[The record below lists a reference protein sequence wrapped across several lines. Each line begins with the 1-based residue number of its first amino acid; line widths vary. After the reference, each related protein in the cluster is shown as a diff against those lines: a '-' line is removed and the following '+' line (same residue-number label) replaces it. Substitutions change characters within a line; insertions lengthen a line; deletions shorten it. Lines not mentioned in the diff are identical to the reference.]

1 MIAMPDLSHFI
12 MFAIAALILNLI
24 PGTDVL
30 YVASQSL
37 RSKKQ
42 GLVATLGVSTGCLAY
57 VFLTTMGLTAILS
70 RSIVVFDLVKF
81 AGAGY
86 LFYLAWKLWR
96 QPQGA
101 LHVEEAPKAM
111 AFQSYYRGV
120 CTNLCNP
127 KVGLFF
133 LTFLPQ
139 FVDVAQGHVPM
150 QILIFGLYF
159 IVSGTL
165 VNLLYVLLFVHLKDR
180 VLTHFPLQ
188 KWLNK
193 ISACLFSA
201 IALEVLVVKQ
211 GG

>member
-1 MIAMPDLSHFI
+1 ML
-12 MFAIAALILNLI
+12 
-24 PGTDVL
+24 
-30 YVASQSL
+30 
-37 RSKKQ
+37 
-42 GLVATLGVSTGCLAY
+42 ATLGISTGCLAY

-70 RSIVVFDLVKF
+70 RSVIVFNLVKF
-81 AGAGY
+81 VGAAY

-111 AFQSYYRGV
+111 AFQSYSRGIY
-120 CTNLCNP
+120 TNLCNP

-139 FVDVAQGHVPM
+139 FVDVSQGHIPM

-165 VNLLYVLLFVHLKDR
+165 VNVLYVFLFVHLKDR
-180 VLTHFPLQ
+180 VLTRFPLQ